1 MRIGY
6 FWAVKNNTRMLSPI
20 IKFKNVWLT
29 FSGLLVAASVVL
41 FFLWG
46 LKLSIDF
53 TGGSFIQV
61 GFQPAVIDKA
71 QVADV
76 LEKLNYGPARVQPG
90 GQDEYIIRMR
100 FLSGEEYQTVAD
112 TLREL
117 AQRQEG
123 GQLIE
128 KRFEI
133 VGPAIGS
140 ELQKK
145 AWGAIVAVLIAIVA
159 YIAWAFRGVSKP
171 VPSWKYGIAA
181 LVVLF
186 HDIAIPVGIF
196 SVLGRYFNIEI
207 DILFV
212 TALLAILGYSVDN
225 TIVVFDRMREQLIR
239 ARGDK
244 SFTEIVDA
252 SVIQTLGRSLN
263 NSLTLFLVLLAIY
276 LYGGI
281 SISYFI
287 LTMLFGVVIGT
298 YTSIFVAGP
307 LLLQWHLWTQ
317 RKRTSQ

>member
-1 MRIGY
+1 
-6 FWAVKNNTRMLSPI
+6 MLSPFI
-20 IKFKNVWLT
+20 RFKTVWLT
-29 FSGLLVAASVVL
+29 FSGLLVVASVVL
-41 FFLWG
+41 FVTWG
-46 LKLSIDF
+46 LKLNIDF

-61 GFQPAVIDKA
+61 AFQPAFLDKA
-71 QVADV
+71 QVAEM
-76 LEKLNYGPARVQPG
+76 LEQLNYGPVRVQPS

-100 FLSGEEYQTVAD
+100 FLSGEEYQTVIKA
-112 TLREL
+112 LRNL
-117 AQRQEG
+117 AKERLPAESAGEG
-123 GQLIE
+123 GTLIE

-140 ELQKK
+140 ELKQK
-145 AWGAIVAVLIAIVA
+145 AWGAIGAVLLAIVA

-171 VPSWKYGIAA
+171 VPSWKYGVAA

-196 SVLGRYFNIEI
+196 SVLGHYFNVEI

-244 SFTEIVDA
+244 SFAEIVDA
-252 SVIQTLGRSLN
+252 SVVQTLGRSLN
-263 NSLTLFLVLLAIY
+263 NSVTLFLVLSAIY
-276 LYGGI
+276 VFGGL

-307 LLLQWHLWTQ
+307 LLLTWHTFSE
-317 RKRTSQ
+317 RRRTS

>member
-1 MRIGY
+1 M
-6 FWAVKNNTRMLSPI
+6 
-20 IKFKNVWLT
+20 
-29 FSGLLVAASVVL
+29 
-41 FFLWG
+41 
-46 LKLSIDF
+46 
-53 TGGSFIQV
+53 
-61 GFQPAVIDKA
+61 
-71 QVADV
+71 ADV